1 MLHLLLSSPNSC
13 VCFSNQYQADL
24 PIWRALK
31 SRCPIAASPSDAD
44 LFLVPFLYGSG
55 ATLKWG
61 EYWRYSMRAQ
71 IDAIQRNATR
81 LLHRLPHLSAETAAR
96 HVLLFTIDVEFVD
109 LHKIAPPLLR
119 QALVVHLGDDHVPC
133 RAKFQLSTRPLDASI
148 SVPYRVSQWCPLGF
162 PPPIRPKTRLLLAN
176 INPNRHATRGI
187 LAGHLRE
194 RAKALG
200 IESRVLFPSDIREAS
215 SGSALDA
222 ARPHRGKSIGIG
234 TQENGENS
242 GSSIGGE
249 NRIPEGMLGPRE
261 AAEAALASTFT
272 CALRE
277 TRRGFTARL
286 WFSIAHGCIP
296 VRYDGFHRNLTS
308 NQTAYPFADR
318 VDWSRMVVKAP
329 DTANGTLLDMLLEM
343 PQATVESRL
352 RYLRRVRSMLMYA
365 DLTDSSGAGS
375 TSNLATSPPHVK
387 WPQDPPQ
394 LLIEQLEK
402 RLLR

>member
-1 MLHLLLSSPNSC
+1 
-13 VCFSNQYQADL
+13 
-24 PIWRALK
+24 
-31 SRCPIAASPSDAD
+31 
-44 LFLVPFLYGSG
+44 
-55 ATLKWG
+55 
-61 EYWRYSMRAQ
+61 MRAQ

-261 AAEAALASTFT
+261 AAEAALASTFCLCPT
-272 CALRE
+272 GDSK
-277 TRRGFTARL
+277 GFTARL

-343 PQATVESRL
+343 PQAAVESRL

-365 DLTDSSGAGS
+365 DLTDSSGAEHFES
-375 TSNLATSPPHVK
+375 RNFAATREMAA
-387 WPQDPPQ
+387 DPPQ